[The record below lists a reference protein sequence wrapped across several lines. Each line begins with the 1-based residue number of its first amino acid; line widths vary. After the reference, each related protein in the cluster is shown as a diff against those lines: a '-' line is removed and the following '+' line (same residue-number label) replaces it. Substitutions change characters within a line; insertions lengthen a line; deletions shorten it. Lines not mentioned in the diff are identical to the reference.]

1 MKQLI
6 IFVIGFSILAAF
18 TSYQNRGIEQG
29 ARDLNNKIMVQ
40 AQCE

>member
-18 TSYQNRGIEQG
+18 TSYQNKDIEKG
-29 ARDLNNKIMVQ
+29 SRDLNNKIMVQ